1 MLVIRKSQ
9 IVKVGAFLL
18 ILIMAALCAGLLSV
32 IVDDNDTITDARNYY
47 YFYNMFLSDDLS
59 GFSAAL
65 TQETG
70 KLEPAIYMLVYSFF
84 GWFIAGFQSFAFA
97 CMFLVLAGLAT
108 FTYATLKRLPINP
121 AKIYVLVIF
130 SVFIYTVWYPSYSSV
145 LWVWRSHLA
154 FTLVFFA
161 IINTRTLWCVCLIC
175 VSVFLH
181 YSSVALAMVVCF
193 FFMWVRFFP
202 KVSLGV
208 KFFSSLSIGLVASML
223 VGIMKS
229 AVVSGD
235 GVWVSDTDA
244 GAFVYAYFFG
254 FIVVLITMFS
264 HAGLL
269 RIEMSEY
276 ERKLLAKLFCVILFF
291 LGLSITSVKS
301 HQDLMRIMQPAF
313 IIAPLAYIIIFNG
326 SKMWVRFAL
335 VGLLLPG
342 IVMGVR
348 SGYIYLG
355 GV

>member
-1 MLVIRKSQ
+1 MLAVRKSQ
-9 IVKVGAFLL
+9 IAKVSALLL
-18 ILIMAALCAGLLSV
+18 ILIAAALCAGLLSV
-32 IVDDNDTITDARNYY
+32 IVNDNDTITDARNYY
-47 YFYNMFLSDDLS
+47 YFYNMFLSDDLLE
-59 GFSAAL
+59 FSATL

-70 KLEPAIYMLVYSFF
+70 KFEPAIYVLVYSSFE
-84 GWFIAGFQSFAFA
+84 WFIKGFQSFAFA
-97 CMFLVLAGLAT
+97 CMFLVLAGLAI
-108 FTYATLKRLPINP
+108 FTYATLKRLPISLD
-121 AKIYVLVIF
+121 KVYLSVIF

-161 IINTRTLWCVCLIC
+161 IINTRILWCVCLIC
-175 VSVFLH
+175 FSFFLH
-181 YSSVALAMVVCF
+181 YSSVPLAMVVCF
-193 FFMWVRFFP
+193 FFTWVRFFP
-202 KVSLGV
+202 KISLGV
-208 KFFSSLSIGLVASML
+208 KFLGSLSIGLVASML
-223 VGIMKS
+223 VGVMKS

-244 GAFVYAYFFG
+244 GAFVYAYFSCF
-254 FIVVLITMFS
+254 VVSLVAIFS
-264 HAGLL
+264 QADALKMELSGC
-269 RIEMSEY
+269 

-313 IIAPLAYIIIFNG
+313 IIAPLAYIIIFIR
-326 SKMWVRFAL
+326 SKMWPRFAL
-335 VGLLLPG
+335 FGLLLPG